1 MSVTRPLGLETE
13 YGIIEPGVSSDV
25 IELSTALVEA
35 YADSVPHAGWDYR
48 GEDPLADA
56 RGHRL
61 PRAAADP
68 SMLTDN
74 PYQAAPSGPAQGP
87 GPLGAGGGAA
97 TQGRGQHGRASLGGH
112 VIEYDGATDRR
123 GAANAVLTN
132 GARLYVDHAHPEYS
146 GPEVTTPLD
155 AVRWDR
161 AGDEIATRAVEIL
174 AARGRTVAV
183 YKNNCDGKGAS
194 YGTHENYL
202 VDRHLPFGDIVQHL
216 TTFLV
221 TRPVICG
228 SGRVGIGQR
237 SEEAGFQISQRA
249 DYIEN
254 DIGLQ
259 TTFDRPIIN
268 TRDEPHADA
277 RRWRRLHVI
286 TGDAT
291 LFDVSTFLKVG
302 VTALVLWYLERGEVA
317 LDLDALTLSAP
328 VVDGWGVSHDP
339 FEHRLSA
346 ASGSPTA
353 LDIQR
358 IFRDLIGN
366 ALEADGVTCPQTAH
380 VMDEWSRILDGLA
393 VDPATVATDVE
404 WVAKKALLD
413 SILRRGNLTWDDPKL
428 RAADLQWAQLGP
440 RGLVS
445 ALDRA
450 GRVRRL
456 VTPAE
461 VEAAVTNPPPDT
473 RAYLRGL
480 MISRFPVHSASW
492 SSVVTPHPDRA
503 GYIRISLPDPS
514 AGTRAA
520 LGALS
525 EAEYAEII
533 AALQE

>member
-1 MSVTRPLGLETE
+1 MIRPLGLETE
-13 YGIIEPGVSSDV
+13 YGITESGVSSDV

-35 YADSVPHAGWDYR
+35 YASSVPHAGWDYR

-56 RGHRL
+56 RGYRL

-74 PYQAAPSGPAQGP
+74 PDRAAPSGPAQGSVK
-87 GPLGAGGGAA
+87 GHGTRAKVGA
-97 TQGRGQHGRASLGGH
+97 H
-112 VIEYDGATDRR
+112 VMDYDGDTGRR

-161 AGDEIATRAVEIL
+161 AGDEIATRAVDIL
-174 AARGRTVAV
+174 AARGRTIAV
-183 YKNNCDGKGAS
+183 YKNNGDGKGAS

-221 TRPVICG
+221 TRPLICG

-237 SEEAGFQISQRA
+237 SEESGFQISQRA

-302 VTALVLWYLERGEVA
+302 VTSLVLWYLERGEVA

-328 VVDGWGVSHDP
+328 VVDCWGVSHDP
-339 FEHRLSA
+339 FGHHLSA
-346 ASGSPTA
+346 TTGSPTA

-358 IFRDLIGN
+358 TFCDLIGN
-366 ALEADGVTCPQTAH
+366 ALESDGVTCAQTAQ
-380 VMDEWSRILDGLA
+380 VMKEWSRILDGLA
-393 VDPATVATDVE
+393 TDPASLVTDVE
-404 WVAKKALLD
+404 WIAKKTLLE
-413 SILRRGNLTWDDPKL
+413 SMRRRGNLSWDDPKL
-428 RAADLQWAQLGP
+428 QAADLQWAQLGP

-456 VTPAE
+456 VAPAE
-461 VEAAVTNPPPDT
+461 VEAAVTTPPADT

-480 MISRFPVHSASW
+480 MISRFPVHTASW
-492 SSVVTPHPDRA
+492 SSLVTPHPDRT
-503 GYIRISLPDPS
+503 GYMRISLPDPT
-514 AGTRAA
+514 AGTQAD
-520 LGALS
+520 LGTLA

-533 AALQE
+533 AALKE